1 MLPSGQIETAAG
13 ACGVQNSPPGA
24 WETARFNRV
33 EGCTLPELH
42 YALYRRKTLLQAWS
56 YRGVPVVFPT
66 AESGIFLSPLAALKG
81 EAPWIYTRG
90 IALALEHLQMS
101 FDSLLP
107 LVKQAAGYLD
117 AHTVQ
122 GKETLD
128 RVLADAVREH
138 LPSEK
143 RTLWDAPSMYGAPD
157 RQTVGGAAVSFL
169 LRPCSFSGLVVFGCR
184 LGGSPTFASFRSW
197 LGRAPETPPDADR
210 LLVRKFLHCH
220 GPSTPALLAE
230 WLGCSP
236 AQARRLWNS
245 VAQELEPVSV
255 EGKARWLLSADR
267 DALAHPCGPQERL
280 LLLGPHDPY
289 LDTRDRDVLLPDK
302 ALQKLVWRTV
312 GNPGAVVLDGRISG
326 VWTARTVRDR
336 LAGVFGTA
344 AKHAGNTRAGIR
356 RVPRAFS
363 FEIHTGGWMTP
374 CVLRRIAL
382 AVRRRSGAM
391 YDKKQP
397 QAILSATRA
406 VLTRGH

>member
-1 MLPSGQIETAAG
+1 MDIRAQAVRSFRLRAHHLDKMLPSGQIETAAG

-24 WETARFNRV
+24 WETALFNRV

-42 YALYRRKTLLQAWS
+42 DALYRRKTLLQAWS

-66 AESGIFLSPLAALKG
+66 AESGIFLSPLAALEG

-128 RVLADAVREH
+128 RVLADAVRER
-138 LPSEK
+138 LPSKK
-143 RTLWDAPSMYGAPD
+143 RTLWDSPSMYGAPD

-184 LGGSPTFASFRSW
+184 RGGSPTFASFRSW

-255 EGKARWLLSADR
+255 EGKARWFLSADR
-267 DALAHPCGPQERL
+267 DALAHPCGPRERL

-336 LAGVFGTA
+336 LELSVTA
-344 AKHAGNTRAGIR
+344 WQ
-356 RVPRAFS
+356 AFS
-363 FEIHTGGWMTP
+363 ARQQSMLEIRAQEYAAFRG
-374 CVLRRIAL
+374 
-382 AVRRRSGAM
+382 
-391 YDKKQP
+391 
-397 QAILSATRA
+397 LSLLKYT
-406 VLTRGH
+406 LEDG

>member
-1 MLPSGQIETAAG
+1 MDIRAQAVRSFRLRAHHLDKMLPSGQIETAAG

-24 WETARFNRV
+24 WETALFNRV

-42 YALYRRKTLLQAWS
+42 DALYRRKTLLQAWS

-184 LGGSPTFASFRSW
+184 QGGSPTFASFRSW

-267 DALAHPCGPQERL
+267 DALAL
-280 LLLGPHDPY
+280 SL
-289 LDTRDRDVLLPDK
+289 
-302 ALQKLVWRTV
+302 
-312 GNPGAVVLDGRISG
+312 
-326 VWTARTVRDR
+326 
-336 LAGVFGTA
+336 
-344 AKHAGNTRAGIR
+344 
-356 RVPRAFS
+356 
-363 FEIHTGGWMTP
+363 IH
-374 CVLRRIAL
+374 I
-382 AVRRRSGAM
+382 
-391 YDKKQP
+391 
-397 QAILSATRA
+397 
-406 VLTRGH
+406 

>member
-24 WETARFNRV
+24 WETALFNRV

-42 YALYRRKTLLQAWS
+42 DALYRRKTLLQAWS

-66 AESGIFLSPLAALKG
+66 AESGIFLSPLAALEG

-143 RTLWDAPSMYGAPD
+143 RTLWDSPSMYGAPD

-169 LRPCSFSGLVVFGCR
+169 
-184 LGGSPTFASFRSW
+184 
-197 LGRAPETPPDADR
+197 
-210 LLVRKFLHCH
+210 
-220 GPSTPALLAE
+220 
-230 WLGCSP
+230 
-236 AQARRLWNS
+236 Q
-245 VAQELEPVSV
+245 
-255 EGKARWLLSADR
+255 
-267 DALAHPCGPQERL
+267 
-280 LLLGPHDPY
+280 
-289 LDTRDRDVLLPDK
+289 
-302 ALQKLVWRTV
+302 
-312 GNPGAVVLDGRISG
+312 
-326 VWTARTVRDR
+326 
-336 LAGVFGTA
+336 
-344 AKHAGNTRAGIR
+344 
-356 RVPRAFS
+356 
-363 FEIHTGGWMTP
+363 
-374 CVLRRIAL
+374 
-382 AVRRRSGAM
+382 
-391 YDKKQP
+391 
-397 QAILSATRA
+397 ILS
-406 VLTRGH
+406 

>member
-24 WETARFNRV
+24 WETALFNRV

-42 YALYRRKTLLQAWS
+42 DALYRRKTLLQAWS

-66 AESGIFLSPLAALKG
+66 AESGIFLSPLAALEG

-184 LGGSPTFASFRSW
+184 RGGSPTFASFRSW

-280 LLLGPHDPY
+280 LGPHDPY

-336 LAGVFGTA
+336 LELSVTA
-344 AKHAGNTRAGIR
+344 WQ
-356 RVPRAFS
+356 AFS
-363 FEIHTGGWMTP
+363 ARQQSMLEIRAQEYAAFRG
-374 CVLRRIAL
+374 
-382 AVRRRSGAM
+382 
-391 YDKKQP
+391 
-397 QAILSATRA
+397 LSLLKYT
-406 VLTRGH
+406 LEDG

>member
-1 MLPSGQIETAAG
+1 MDIRAQAVRSFRLRAHHLDKMLPSGQIETAAG

-24 WETARFNRV
+24 WETALFNRV

-42 YALYRRKTLLQAWS
+42 DALYRRKNLLQAWS

-184 LGGSPTFASFRSW
+184 RGGSPTFASFRSW

-255 EGKARWLLSADR
+255 DGKARWLLSADR
-267 DALAHPCGPQERL
+267 DALAHPCGPQER

-336 LAGVFGTA
+336 LELSVTA
-344 AKHAGNTRAGIR
+344 WQ
-356 RVPRAFS
+356 AFS
-363 FEIHTGGWMTP
+363 ARQQSMLEIRAQEYAAFRG
-374 CVLRRIAL
+374 
-382 AVRRRSGAM
+382 
-391 YDKKQP
+391 
-397 QAILSATRA
+397 LSLLKYT
-406 VLTRGH
+406 LEDG

>member
-1 MLPSGQIETAAG
+1 MDIRAQAVRSFRLRAHHLDKMLPSGQIETAAG

-24 WETARFNRV
+24 WETALFNRV

-42 YALYRRKTLLQAWS
+42 DALYRRKTLLQAWS

-66 AESGIFLSPLAALKG
+66 AESGIFLSPLAALEG

-128 RVLADAVREH
+128 RVLADAVRER

-143 RTLWDAPSMYGAPD
+143 RTLWDSPSMYGAPD

-184 LGGSPTFASFRSW
+184 RGGSPTFASFRSW

-255 EGKARWLLSADR
+255 EGKARWFLSADR
-267 DALAHPCGPQERL
+267 DALAHPC
-280 LLLGPHDPY
+280 GPHDPY

-336 LAGVFGTA
+336 LELSVTA
-344 AKHAGNTRAGIR
+344 WQ
-356 RVPRAFS
+356 AFS
-363 FEIHTGGWMTP
+363 ARQQSMLEIRAQEYAAFRG
-374 CVLRRIAL
+374 
-382 AVRRRSGAM
+382 
-391 YDKKQP
+391 
-397 QAILSATRA
+397 LSLLKYT
-406 VLTRGH
+406 LEDG

>member
-24 WETARFNRV
+24 WETALFNRV

-42 YALYRRKTLLQAWS
+42 DALYRRKTLLQAWS

-66 AESGIFLSPLAALKG
+66 AESGIFLSPLAALEG

-128 RVLADAVREH
+128 RVLADAVRER

-143 RTLWDAPSMYGAPD
+143 RTLWDSPSMYGAPD

-184 LGGSPTFASFRSW
+184 RG
-197 LGRAPETPPDADR
+197 D
-210 LLVRKFLHCH
+210 
-220 GPSTPALLAE
+220 GP
-230 WLGCSP
+230 
-236 AQARRLWNS
+236 
-245 VAQELEPVSV
+245 
-255 EGKARWLLSADR
+255 
-267 DALAHPCGPQERL
+267 
-280 LLLGPHDPY
+280 
-289 LDTRDRDVLLPDK
+289 
-302 ALQKLVWRTV
+302 
-312 GNPGAVVLDGRISG
+312 G
-326 VWTARTVRDR
+326 V
-336 LAGVFGTA
+336 
-344 AKHAGNTRAGIR
+344 
-356 RVPRAFS
+356 
-363 FEIHTGGWMTP
+363 
-374 CVLRRIAL
+374 
-382 AVRRRSGAM
+382 
-391 YDKKQP
+391 Q
-397 QAILSATRA
+397 
-406 VLTRGH
+406 

>member
-1 MLPSGQIETAAG
+1 MDIRAQAVRSFRLRAHHLDKMLPSGQIETAAG

-24 WETARFNRV
+24 WETALFNRV

-42 YALYRRKTLLQAWS
+42 DALYRRKTLLQAWS

-184 LGGSPTFASFRSW
+184 
-197 LGRAPETPPDADR
+197 
-210 LLVRKFLHCH
+210 
-220 GPSTPALLAE
+220 
-230 WLGCSP
+230 
-236 AQARRLWNS
+236 
-245 VAQELEPVSV
+245 
-255 EGKARWLLSADR
+255 
-267 DALAHPCGPQERL
+267 
-280 LLLGPHDPY
+280 
-289 LDTRDRDVLLPDK
+289 RDVLLPDK

-326 VWTARTVRDR
+326 MWTARTVRDR
-336 LAGVFGTA
+336 LELSVTA
-344 AKHAGNTRAGIR
+344 WQ
-356 RVPRAFS
+356 AFS
-363 FEIHTGGWMTP
+363 ARQQSMLEIRAQEYAAFRG
-374 CVLRRIAL
+374 
-382 AVRRRSGAM
+382 
-391 YDKKQP
+391 
-397 QAILSATRA
+397 LSLLKYT
-406 VLTRGH
+406 LEDG

>member
-1 MLPSGQIETAAG
+1 MDIRAQAVRSFRLRAHHLDKMLPSGQIETAAG

-24 WETARFNRV
+24 WETALFNRV

-42 YALYRRKTLLQAWS
+42 DALYRRKTLLQAWS

-66 AESGIFLSPLAALKG
+66 AESGIFLSPLAALEG

-128 RVLADAVREH
+128 RVLADAVRER

-143 RTLWDAPSMYGAPD
+143 RTLWDSPSMYGAPD

-184 LGGSPTFASFRSW
+184 RGGSPTFASFRSW
-197 LGRAPETPPDADR
+197 LGRAPETPAEQER

-255 EGKARWLLSADR
+255 EGKARWFLSADR
-267 DALAHPCGPQERL
+267 DALAHPCGPQER
-280 LLLGPHDPY
+280 LGPHDPY

-336 LAGVFGTA
+336 LELSVTA
-344 AKHAGNTRAGIR
+344 WQ
-356 RVPRAFS
+356 AFS
-363 FEIHTGGWMTP
+363 ARQQSMLEIRAQEYAAFRG
-374 CVLRRIAL
+374 
-382 AVRRRSGAM
+382 
-391 YDKKQP
+391 
-397 QAILSATRA
+397 LSLLKYT
-406 VLTRGH
+406 LEDG

>member
-24 WETARFNRV
+24 WETALFNRV

-42 YALYRRKTLLQAWS
+42 DALYRRKTLLQAWS

-66 AESGIFLSPLAALKG
+66 AESGIFLSPLAALEG

-128 RVLADAVREH
+128 RVLADAVRER

-143 RTLWDAPSMYGAPD
+143 RTLWDSPSMYGAPD

-184 LGGSPTFASFRSW
+184 RGGSPTFASFRSW

-255 EGKARWLLSADR
+255 EGKARWFLSADR

-280 LLLGPHDPY
+280 LLLDPY

-336 LAGVFGTA
+336 LELSVTA
-344 AKHAGNTRAGIR
+344 WQ
-356 RVPRAFS
+356 AFS
-363 FEIHTGGWMTP
+363 ARQQSMLEIRAQEYAAFRG
-374 CVLRRIAL
+374 
-382 AVRRRSGAM
+382 
-391 YDKKQP
+391 
-397 QAILSATRA
+397 LSLLKYT
-406 VLTRGH
+406 LEDG

>member
-24 WETARFNRV
+24 WETALFNRV

-42 YALYRRKTLLQAWS
+42 DALYRRKTLLQAWS

-184 LGGSPTFASFRSW
+184 QGGSPTFASFRSW

-245 VAQELEPVSV
+245 VAQEPVSV

-326 VWTARTVRDR
+326 MWTARTVRDR
-336 LAGVFGTA
+336 LELSVTA
-344 AKHAGNTRAGIR
+344 WQ
-356 RVPRAFS
+356 AFS
-363 FEIHTGGWMTP
+363 ARQQSMLEIRAQEYAAFRG
-374 CVLRRIAL
+374 
-382 AVRRRSGAM
+382 
-391 YDKKQP
+391 
-397 QAILSATRA
+397 LSLLKYT
-406 VLTRGH
+406 LEDG

>member
-1 MLPSGQIETAAG
+1 MDIRAQAVRSFRLRAHHLDKMLPSGQIETAAG

-24 WETARFNRV
+24 WETALFNRV

-42 YALYRRKTLLQAWS
+42 DALYRRKTLLQAWS

-184 LGGSPTFASFRSW
+184 QGGSPTFASFRSW

-326 VWTARTVRDR
+326 MWTARTVRD
-336 LAGVFGTA
+336 L
-344 AKHAGNTRAGIR
+344 
-356 RVPRAFS
+356 S
-363 FEIHTGGWMTP
+363 LIH
-374 CVLRRIAL
+374 I
-382 AVRRRSGAM
+382 
-391 YDKKQP
+391 
-397 QAILSATRA
+397 
-406 VLTRGH
+406 

>member
-1 MLPSGQIETAAG
+1 MDIRAQAVRSSRLRAHHLDKMLPSGQIETAAG

-24 WETARFNRV
+24 WETALFNRV

-42 YALYRRKTLLQAWS
+42 DALYRRKTLLQAWS

-66 AESGIFLSPLAALKG
+66 AESGVFLSPLAAREG

-143 RTLWDAPSMYGAPD
+143 RTLWDSPSMYGAPD

-184 LGGSPTFASFRSW
+184 RGGSPTFASFRSW

-255 EGKARWLLSADR
+255 EGKARWFLSADR

-336 LAGVFGTA
+336 LELSVTA
-344 AKHAGNTRAGIR
+344 WQ
-356 RVPRAFS
+356 AFS
-363 FEIHTGGWMTP
+363 ARQQSMLEIRAQEYAAFRG
-374 CVLRRIAL
+374 
-382 AVRRRSGAM
+382 
-391 YDKKQP
+391 
-397 QAILSATRA
+397 LSLLKYT
-406 VLTRGH
+406 LEDG

>member
-1 MLPSGQIETAAG
+1 MDIRAQAVRSFRLRAHHLDKMLPSGQIETAAG

-24 WETARFNRV
+24 WETALFNRV

-42 YALYRRKTLLQAWS
+42 DALYRRKTLLQAWS

-66 AESGIFLSPLAALKG
+66 AESGIFLSPLAALEG

-128 RVLADAVREH
+128 RVLADAVRER

-143 RTLWDAPSMYGAPD
+143 RTLWDSPSMYGAPD

-184 LGGSPTFASFRSW
+184 RGGSPTFASFRSW

-230 WLGCSP
+230 WLG
-236 AQARRLWNS
+236 ARPHRRGGWNS
-245 VAQELEPVSV
+245 VAQGWSRFC
-255 EGKARWLLSADR
+255 GGQSALVPFCR
-267 DALAHPCGPQERL
+267 PRCAGPSLRPAGRL
-280 LLLGPHDPY
+280 LCSGRTTY
-289 LDTRDRDVLLPDK
+289 LDTRDRD
-302 ALQKLVWRTV
+302 A
-312 GNPGAVVLDGRISG
+312 A
-326 VWTARTVRDR
+326 AR
-336 LAGVFGTA
+336 
-344 AKHAGNTRAGIR
+344 
-356 RVPRAFS
+356 
-363 FEIHTGGWMTP
+363 
-374 CVLRRIAL
+374 
-382 AVRRRSGAM
+382 
-391 YDKKQP
+391 Q
-397 QAILSATRA
+397 SA
-406 VLTRGH
+406 

>member
-24 WETARFNRV
+24 WETALFNRV

-42 YALYRRKTLLQAWS
+42 DALYRRKTLLQAWS

-184 LGGSPTFASFRSW
+184 RGGSPTFASFRSW

-267 DALAHPCGPQERL
+267 DALAHPCGPQER
-280 LLLGPHDPY
+280 HDPY

-326 VWTARTVRDR
+326 MWTARTVRDR
-336 LAGVFGTA
+336 LELSVTA
-344 AKHAGNTRAGIR
+344 WQ
-356 RVPRAFS
+356 AFS
-363 FEIHTGGWMTP
+363 ARQQSMLEIRAQEYAAFRG
-374 CVLRRIAL
+374 
-382 AVRRRSGAM
+382 
-391 YDKKQP
+391 
-397 QAILSATRA
+397 LSLLKYT
-406 VLTRGH
+406 LEDG

>member
-1 MLPSGQIETAAG
+1 M
-13 ACGVQNSPPGA
+13 
-24 WETARFNRV
+24 

-42 YALYRRKTLLQAWS
+42 DALYRRKTLLQAWS

-66 AESGIFLSPLAALKG
+66 AESGIFLSPLAALEG

-128 RVLADAVREH
+128 RVLADAVRER

-143 RTLWDAPSMYGAPD
+143 RTLWDSPSMYGAPD

-184 LGGSPTFASFRSW
+184 RGGSPTFASFRSW

-236 AQARRLWNS
+236 HRRGGFGTAWRRSWSRYLWRAKRAGSFLPTTMRWPIPAARRS
-245 VAQELEPVSV
+245 GCSC
-255 EGKARWLLSADR
+255 S
-267 DALAHPCGPQERL
+267 
-280 LLLGPHDPY
+280 GPHDPY
-289 LDTRDRDVLLPDK
+289 LDTRDRDVLLPTK

-312 GNPGAVVLDGRISG
+312 ATRRCRAGWPHLRRVDG
-326 VWTARTVRDR
+326 RTVRDR
-336 LAGVFGTA
+336 LELSVTA
-344 AKHAGNTRAGIR
+344 CRRFRHGSKACWKYARRNT
-356 RVPRAFS
+356 
-363 FEIHTGGWMTP
+363 
-374 CVLRRIAL
+374 
-382 AVRRRSGAM
+382 
-391 YDKKQP
+391 P
-397 QAILSATRA
+397 QFRGLSLLKYT
-406 VLTRGH
+406 LEDG

>member
-24 WETARFNRV
+24 WETALFNRV

-42 YALYRRKTLLQAWS
+42 DALYRRKTLLQAWS

-184 LGGSPTFASFRSW
+184 RGGSPTFASFRSW

-236 AQARRLWNS
+236 AQARLWNS

-255 EGKARWLLSADR
+255 EGKARWFLSADR

-336 LAGVFGTA
+336 LELSVTA
-344 AKHAGNTRAGIR
+344 WQ
-356 RVPRAFS
+356 AFS
-363 FEIHTGGWMTP
+363 ARQQSMLEIRAQEYAAFRG
-374 CVLRRIAL
+374 
-382 AVRRRSGAM
+382 
-391 YDKKQP
+391 
-397 QAILSATRA
+397 LSLLKYT
-406 VLTRGH
+406 LEDG

>member
-24 WETARFNRV
+24 WETALFNRV

-42 YALYRRKTLLQAWS
+42 DALYRRKTLLQAWS

-66 AESGIFLSPLAALKG
+66 AESGIFLSPLAALEG
-81 EAPWIYTRG
+81 DAPWIYTRG

-128 RVLADAVREH
+128 RVLADAVRER

-143 RTLWDAPSMYGAPD
+143 RTLWDSPSMYGAPD

-184 LGGSPTFASFRSW
+184 RGGSPTFASFRSW

-255 EGKARWLLSADR
+255 EGKARWFLSADR
-267 DALAHPCGPQERL
+267 DALAHPC
-280 LLLGPHDPY
+280 GPHDPY

-336 LAGVFGTA
+336 LELSVTA
-344 AKHAGNTRAGIR
+344 WQ
-356 RVPRAFS
+356 AFS
-363 FEIHTGGWMTP
+363 ARQQSMLEIRAQEYAAFRG
-374 CVLRRIAL
+374 
-382 AVRRRSGAM
+382 
-391 YDKKQP
+391 
-397 QAILSATRA
+397 LSLLKYT
-406 VLTRGH
+406 LEDG

>member
-24 WETARFNRV
+24 WETALFNRV

-42 YALYRRKTLLQAWS
+42 DALYRRKNLLQAWS

-184 LGGSPTFASFRSW
+184 RGGSPTFASFRSW

-255 EGKARWLLSADR
+255 DGKARWLLSADR

-280 LLLGPHDPY
+280 LLLGHDPY

-336 LAGVFGTA
+336 LELSVTA
-344 AKHAGNTRAGIR
+344 WQ
-356 RVPRAFS
+356 AFS
-363 FEIHTGGWMTP
+363 ARQQSMLEIRAQEYAAFRG
-374 CVLRRIAL
+374 
-382 AVRRRSGAM
+382 
-391 YDKKQP
+391 
-397 QAILSATRA
+397 LSLLKYT
-406 VLTRGH
+406 LEDG

>member
-1 MLPSGQIETAAG
+1 MDIRAQAVRSFRLRAHHLDKMLPSGQIETAAG

-24 WETARFNRV
+24 WETALFNRV

-42 YALYRRKTLLQAWS
+42 DALYRRKTLLQAWS

-184 LGGSPTFASFRSW
+184 RGGSPTFASFRSW

-280 LLLGPHDPY
+280 LGPHDPY

-326 VWTARTVRDR
+326 MWTARTVRDR
-336 LAGVFGTA
+336 LELSVTA
-344 AKHAGNTRAGIR
+344 WQ
-356 RVPRAFS
+356 AFS
-363 FEIHTGGWMTP
+363 ARQQSMLEIRAQEYAAFRG
-374 CVLRRIAL
+374 
-382 AVRRRSGAM
+382 
-391 YDKKQP
+391 
-397 QAILSATRA
+397 LSLLKYT
-406 VLTRGH
+406 LEDG

>member
-24 WETARFNRV
+24 WETALFNRV

-42 YALYRRKTLLQAWS
+42 DALYRRKTLLQAWS

-128 RVLADAVREH
+128 RVLADAVRER

-143 RTLWDAPSMYGAPD
+143 RTLWDSPSMYGAPD

-184 LGGSPTFASFRSW
+184 RGGSPTFASFRS
-197 LGRAPETPPDADR
+197 
-210 LLVRKFLHCH
+210 
-220 GPSTPALLAE
+220 
-230 WLGCSP
+230 
-236 AQARRLWNS
+236 
-245 VAQELEPVSV
+245 
-255 EGKARWLLSADR
+255 
-267 DALAHPCGPQERL
+267 
-280 LLLGPHDPY
+280 
-289 LDTRDRDVLLPDK
+289 
-302 ALQKLVWRTV
+302 
-312 GNPGAVVLDGRISG
+312 
-326 VWTARTVRDR
+326 
-336 LAGVFGTA
+336 
-344 AKHAGNTRAGIR
+344 
-356 RVPRAFS
+356 
-363 FEIHTGGWMTP
+363 
-374 CVLRRIAL
+374 
-382 AVRRRSGAM
+382 
-391 YDKKQP
+391 
-397 QAILSATRA
+397 
-406 VLTRGH
+406 

>member
-24 WETARFNRV
+24 WETALFNRV

-42 YALYRRKTLLQAWS
+42 DALYRRKTLLQAWS

-184 LGGSPTFASFRSW
+184 RGGSPTFASFRSW

-289 LDTRDRDVLLPDK
+289 LDTRDRTCCCPTKRFRSWCGAPSAIPALSCWMAASPACGRPGPSGTGWSFPSQPGRRFRHGSK
-302 ALQKLVWRTV
+302 ACWKY
-312 GNPGAVVLDGRISG
+312 
-326 VWTARTVRDR
+326 ARRNTPRS
-336 LAGVFGTA
+336 AGFL
-344 AKHAGNTRAGIR
+344 
-356 RVPRAFS
+356 F
-363 FEIHTGGWMTP
+363 
-374 CVLRRIAL
+374 
-382 AVRRRSGAM
+382 
-391 YDKKQP
+391 
-397 QAILSATRA
+397 
-406 VLTRGH
+406 

>member
-24 WETARFNRV
+24 WETALFNRV

-42 YALYRRKTLLQAWS
+42 DALYRRKTLLQAWS

-184 LGGSPTFASFRSW
+184 RGGSPTFASFRSW

-267 DALAHPCGPQERL
+267 DALAHPCGPQER
-280 LLLGPHDPY
+280 PHDPY

-326 VWTARTVRDR
+326 MWTARTVRDR
-336 LAGVFGTA
+336 LELSVTA
-344 AKHAGNTRAGIR
+344 WQ
-356 RVPRAFS
+356 AFS
-363 FEIHTGGWMTP
+363 ARQQSMLEIRAQEYAAFRG
-374 CVLRRIAL
+374 
-382 AVRRRSGAM
+382 
-391 YDKKQP
+391 
-397 QAILSATRA
+397 LSLLKYT
-406 VLTRGH
+406 LEDG

>member
-1 MLPSGQIETAAG
+1 MDIRAQAVRSFRLRAHHLDKMLPSGQIETAAG

-24 WETARFNRV
+24 WETALFNRV

-42 YALYRRKTLLQAWS
+42 DALYRRKTLLQAWS

-157 RQTVGGAAVSFL
+157 RQTVGGADVSFL
-169 LRPCSFSGLVVFGCR
+169 LRPCSGLVVFGCR
-184 LGGSPTFASFRSW
+184 RGGSPTFASFRSW

-326 VWTARTVRDR
+326 MWTARTVRDR
-336 LAGVFGTA
+336 LELSVTA
-344 AKHAGNTRAGIR
+344 WQ
-356 RVPRAFS
+356 AFS
-363 FEIHTGGWMTP
+363 ARQQSMLEIRAQEYAAFRG
-374 CVLRRIAL
+374 
-382 AVRRRSGAM
+382 
-391 YDKKQP
+391 
-397 QAILSATRA
+397 LSLLKYT
-406 VLTRGH
+406 LEDG

>member
-24 WETARFNRV
+24 WETALFNRV

-42 YALYRRKTLLQAWS
+42 DALYRRKTLLQAWS

-66 AESGIFLSPLAALKG
+66 AESGIFLSPLAALEG

-128 RVLADAVREH
+128 RVLADAVRER

-143 RTLWDAPSMYGAPD
+143 RTLWDSPSMYGAPD

-184 LGGSPTFASFRSW
+184 RGGSPTFASFRSW

-312 GNPGAVVLDGRISG
+312 GNPDRPGQAGAFRHS
-326 VWTARTVRDR
+326 

-391 YDKKQP
+391 SDKKQP